1 MAGYLCRK
9 QCYVVSGS
17 KHPPPHQ
24 HTHSQGQRQTRAR
37 RHLLIRVKAELP
49 AARQRFL
56 LVERIDALPR
66 LEGQVCTDDP
76 AMGAVRMRVT
86 I

>member
-1 MAGYLCRK
+1 MQQTKLI
-9 QCYVVSGS
+9 SSS
-17 KHPPPHQ
+17 KHP
-24 HTHSQGQRQTRAR
+24 HTPTPTQGQRQRRA
-37 RHLLIRVKAELP
+37 HLLIRVKAELP

-76 AMGAVRMRVT
+76 AMAGGGGGARR
-86 I
+86 